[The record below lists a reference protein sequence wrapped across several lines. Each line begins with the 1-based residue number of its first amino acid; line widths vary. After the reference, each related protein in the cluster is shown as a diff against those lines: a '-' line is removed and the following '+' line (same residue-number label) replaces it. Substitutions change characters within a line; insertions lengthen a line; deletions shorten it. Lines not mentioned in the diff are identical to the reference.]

1 METWF
6 TILGWTLSI
15 VAAAGNGSIIF
26 LVCSK
31 RRLLT
36 KTNAFIISLA
46 VADLGVGA
54 SVFPSE
60 FFCEIV
66 KTSHNSSS
74 RCKNINWPIR
84 WLFGYASVASLC
96 CLVLDRYV
104 AIVKPLKYLNFMS
117 RGRVIKMIFVSW
129 AIPVGFVIT
138 SFFLPGPVKWT
149 FVHIFTILSLSGVD
163 CILRAELSR
172 AKLASRAPWNVLLP
186 LTTTRLRWQSIN
198 PLRFIFYH
206 PQFSCEIVKTSH
218 ISSSR
223 CWNIDRIRRLFGYA
237 SVTSL
242 CSLVLDRYVAIVTP
256 LKYLNFMSRGRVI
269 QMIFVSWAIPVGF
282 VITSFFLLQRNFV
295 IIFAMFWETFS
306 CFFLIFCFSSM
317 VSVVYKHD
325 RSSATLAKQLRFNN
339 RDLTVRSQ
347 DRSAVTMMAIVIVV
361 FLVCYGIYLRCCLVS
376 LLYHTR
382 QCNDEVYKIPMLVL
396 NSAINPWV

>member
-60 FFCEIV
+60 FFYEIV

-74 RCKNINWPIR
+74 RCWNIDRIR
-84 WLFGYASVASLC
+84 WLFGYASVTSLC

-104 AIVKPLKYLNFMS
+104 AIVKPLKYLTFMS

-138 SFFLPGPVKWT
+138 SFFLPAPVK
-149 FVHIFTILSLSGVD
+149 
-163 CILRAELSR
+163 C
-172 AKLASRAPWNVLLP
+172 
-186 LTTTRLRWQSIN
+186 
-198 PLRFIFYH
+198 
-206 PQFSCEIVKTSH
+206 
-218 ISSSR
+218 
-223 CWNIDRIRRLFGYA
+223 
-237 SVTSL
+237 
-242 CSLVLDRYVAIVTP
+242 
-256 LKYLNFMSRGRVI
+256 
-269 QMIFVSWAIPVGF
+269 
-282 VITSFFLLQRNFV
+282 NFV
-295 IIFAMFWETFS
+295 NIFAMLWEIFS
-306 CFFLIFCFSSM
+306 CCFLIFCFSSM
-317 VSVVYKHD
+317 ILVVYKHD
-325 RSSATLAKQLRFNN
+325 RSSATLAKQLRFNH
-339 RDLTVRSQ
+339 RGLTVRSQ

-361 FLVCYGIYLRCCLVS
+361 FLVCYGVYLRCSLVS
-376 LLYHTR
+376 LLYYPR
-382 QCNDEVYKIPMLVL
+382 CNDKVYKIPMLVL
-396 NSAINPWV
+396 NSAINPWVYAFFKRDIKKEIIKKLIWEKTCMEKLQNQ

>member
-15 VAAAGNGSIIF
+15 MAATGNGSIIF

-54 SVFPSE
+54 SVFPSQ
-60 FFCEIV
+60 FFYEIV
-66 KTSHNSSS
+66 QTSHNSSS
-74 RCKNINWPIR
+74 RCWNIDRIR
-84 WLFGYASVASLC
+84 WLFGYASATSLC

-104 AIVKPLKYLNFMS
+104 AIVK
-117 RGRVIKMIFVSW
+117 
-129 AIPVGFVIT
+129 
-138 SFFLPGPVKWT
+138 
-149 FVHIFTILSLSGVD
+149 
-163 CILRAELSR
+163 
-172 AKLASRAPWNVLLP
+172 
-186 LTTTRLRWQSIN
+186 
-198 PLRFIFYH
+198 
-206 PQFSCEIVKTSH
+206 
-218 ISSSR
+218 
-223 CWNIDRIRRLFGYA
+223 
-237 SVTSL
+237 
-242 CSLVLDRYVAIVTP
+242 P

-376 LLYHTR
+376 LLYHSC
-382 QCNDEVYKIPMLVL
+382 QCNDELYKIPMLVL
-396 NSAINPWV
+396 NSAVNPWVYAFFKRDIKKEMIKKLIFRKTKEKLQNQ

>member
-26 LVCSK
+26 LVCIK

-104 AIVKPLKYLNFMS
+104 AIVTPLKYLNFMS

-138 SFFLPGPVKWT
+138 SLLYFLPAPVRK
-149 FVHIFTILSLSGVD
+149 
-163 CILRAELSR
+163 
-172 AKLASRAPWNVLLP
+172 
-186 LTTTRLRWQSIN
+186 
-198 PLRFIFYH
+198 
-206 PQFSCEIVKTSH
+206 
-218 ISSSR
+218 
-223 CWNIDRIRRLFGYA
+223 NIA
-237 SVTSL
+237 T
-242 CSLVLDRYVAIVTP
+242 
-256 LKYLNFMSRGRVI
+256 
-269 QMIFVSWAIPVGF
+269 IFV
-282 VITSFFLLQRNFV
+282 
-295 IIFAMFWETFS
+295 MFWEIFS
-306 CFFLIFCFSSM
+306 CCFLIFCFSSM
-317 VSVVYKHD
+317 VLVVYKHD
-325 RSSATLAKQLRFNN
+325 RSSATLAKQLRFNH

-347 DRSAVTMMAIVIVV
+347 DRSAITMMAIVIVV
-361 FLVCYGIYLRCCLVS
+361 FLVCYGIYLRLS
-376 LLYHTR
+376 LIHIWR
-382 QCNDEVYKIPMLVL
+382 CRRRG
-396 NSAINPWV
+396 

>member
-6 TILGWTLSI
+6 TILGWTLSV

-46 VADLGVGA
+46 VADLGVAA
-54 SVFPSE
+54 SVFPSG
-60 FFCEIV
+60 FLCEIV

-74 RCKNINWPIR
+74 RCKDINLWQIR
-84 WLFGYASVASLC
+84 WLFGYASVTSLC

-138 SFFLPGPVKWT
+138 SFFL
-149 FVHIFTILSLSGVD
+149 
-163 CILRAELSR
+163 
-172 AKLASRAPWNVLLP
+172 
-186 LTTTRLRWQSIN
+186 
-198 PLRFIFYH
+198 
-206 PQFSCEIVKTSH
+206 
-218 ISSSR
+218 
-223 CWNIDRIRRLFGYA
+223 
-237 SVTSL
+237 
-242 CSLVLDRYVAIVTP
+242 
-256 LKYLNFMSRGRVI
+256 LK
-269 QMIFVSWAIPVGF
+269 
-282 VITSFFLLQRNFV
+282 RNFV
-295 IIFAMFWETFS
+295 IIFAMFWEIFS
-306 CFFLIFCFSSM
+306 CCFLIFCFSSM
-317 VSVVYKHD
+317 ILVVYKHD
-325 RSSATLAKQLRFNN
+325 RSSATLAKQLRFNH

-361 FLVCYGIYLRCCLVS
+361 FLVCYGIYLRCSLVS
-376 LLYHTR
+376 LLYHPC
-382 QCNDEVYKIPMLVL
+382 CNDKPYKIPMLVL
-396 NSAINPWV
+396 NSAINPWAYAFFKRDIKKEMMTKLICRKTREKLQNQ

>member
-1 METWF
+1 M
-6 TILGWTLSI
+6 
-15 VAAAGNGSIIF
+15 AAVGNGSIIF

-36 KTNAFIISLA
+36 KTNAFIISVA

-74 RCKNINWPIR
+74 RCKIYGWRLR
-84 WLFGYASVASLC
+84 WLFGYASVTSLC

-138 SFFLPGPVKWT
+138 SFLPAPVR
-149 FVHIFTILSLSGVD
+149 H
-163 CILRAELSR
+163 
-172 AKLASRAPWNVLLP
+172 
-186 LTTTRLRWQSIN
+186 
-198 PLRFIFYH
+198 
-206 PQFSCEIVKTSH
+206 
-218 ISSSR
+218 
-223 CWNIDRIRRLFGYA
+223 NI
-237 SVTSL
+237 T
-242 CSLVLDRYVAIVTP
+242 
-256 LKYLNFMSRGRVI
+256 N
-269 QMIFVSWAIPVGF
+269 IFV
-282 VITSFFLLQRNFV
+282 
-295 IIFAMFWETFS
+295 MFWEIFS
-306 CFFLIFCFSSM
+306 CCFLIFCFSSM
-317 VSVVYKHD
+317 ILVVYKHD
-325 RSSATLAKQLRFNN
+325 RSSAALAKQLRFNH

-361 FLVCYGIYLRCCLVS
+361 FLVCYGIYLRCSLVL
-376 LLYHTR
+376 LLYNSR
-382 QCNDEVYKIPMLVL
+382 CNDEVYKIPMLVL
-396 NSAINPWV
+396 NSAINPWAYAFFKRDIKKEMIKKLICRKTREKLQNQ

>member
-60 FFCEIV
+60 FFSEIV
-66 KTSHNSSS
+66 KTRQNSSS
-74 RCKNINWPIR
+74 NCNNIRLLIR
-84 WLFGYASVASLC
+84 WLFGYASVTSLC

-117 RGRVIKMIFVSW
+117 RGCVIKMIFVSW

-138 SFFLPGPVKWT
+138 SFFLPALVKWT
-149 FVHIFTILSLSGVD
+149 FVHIFTILSV
-163 CILRAELSR
+163 
-172 AKLASRAPWNVLLP
+172 
-186 LTTTRLRWQSIN
+186 
-198 PLRFIFYH
+198 F
-206 PQFSCEIVKTSH
+206 FS
-218 ISSSR
+218 
-223 CWNIDRIRRLFGYA
+223 
-237 SVTSL
+237 
-242 CSLVLDRYVAIVTP
+242 
-256 LKYLNFMSRGRVI
+256 
-269 QMIFVSWAIPVGF
+269 
-282 VITSFFLLQRNFV
+282 
-295 IIFAMFWETFS
+295 S
-306 CFFLIFCFSSM
+306 CFLIFCFSSM
-317 VSVVYKHD
+317 ILVVYKHD
-325 RSSATLAKQLRFNN
+325 RSSATLAKQLRFNH
-339 RDLTVRSQ
+339 RGLPVSSQ

-361 FLVCYGIYLRCCLVS
+361 FLVCYAIYLRCSLVRR
-376 LLYHTR
+376 LY
-382 QCNDEVYKIPMLVL
+382 QSGCNDKVYKIPMLVL
-396 NSAINPWV
+396 NSAINPWAYAFFKRDIKKEMIKKLLCRKTKEKLQNQ

>member
-6 TILGWTLSI
+6 TILGWTLSV

-46 VADLGVGA
+46 VADLGVGV

-60 FFCEIV
+60 
-66 KTSHNSSS
+66 
-74 RCKNINWPIR
+74 
-84 WLFGYASVASLC
+84 
-96 CLVLDRYV
+96 
-104 AIVKPLKYLNFMS
+104 
-117 RGRVIKMIFVSW
+117 
-129 AIPVGFVIT
+129 
-138 SFFLPGPVKWT
+138 
-149 FVHIFTILSLSGVD
+149 
-163 CILRAELSR
+163 
-172 AKLASRAPWNVLLP
+172 
-186 LTTTRLRWQSIN
+186 
-198 PLRFIFYH
+198 
-206 PQFSCEIVKTSH
+206 FSCEIVKTSH

-223 CWNIDRIRRLFGYA
+223 CWNIDRIRWLFGYA

-242 CSLVLDRYVAIVTP
+242 CSLVLDRYVAIVKP
-256 LKYLNFMSRGRVI
+256 LNYLNFMSRGRVI

-361 FLVCYGIYLRCCLVS
+361 FLVCYGIYLRCCLLS

-396 NSAINPWV
+396 NSAINPWAYAFFKRDIKKEMIKKLICRKTCREKLQNQ